1 LPTMRLQPPYSLD
14 PSQAMD
20 ISSVSAKKNPLRQT
34 PKGIFP
40 LVSAAEAS
48 GL

>member
-1 LPTMRLQPPYSLD
+1 MRLQPPHSLD

-20 ISSVSAKKNPLRQT
+20 ISSVSAKKNPLRQA
-34 PKGIFP
+34 PKGIFQSA
-40 LVSAAEAS
+40 SAAEAS